1 MDTSSKILGL
11 NTTFDSA
18 LFHALAL
25 AAAERCDGK
34 GNFDALAAV
43 ILAYTSLESFL
54 NEVAQLPRTLLDEE
68 TRQDARYRQID
79 VADPHR
85 PVLERL
91 ALAMRVAQDQH
102 ASVEYRYDLAW
113 KVLSGKEIEKG
124 KKPRQSLTTLTK
136 LRNDL
141 VHKKSDESEIVLR
154 SDPDDG
160 TLLGKVEANYEDKDQ
175 KYYPKY
181 FQFFKDKGLLAEGD
195 NTTPWLYRVCTR
207 GVAEWACETV
217 QHLADDLMDHS
228 PERSEFRDRLEKNS
242 LARKSSRQLY

>member
-1 MDTSSKILGL
+1 MDTSAKILGL
-11 NTTFDSA
+11 NMTFDSA

-68 TRQDARYRQID
+68 TRQDARYRQIG

-91 ALAMRVAQDQH
+91 ALEMRDAQDQR
-102 ASVEYRYDLAW
+102 ASVEERYDLAW
-113 KVLSGKEIEKG
+113 KVLTGTAIAKG
-124 KKPRQSLTTLTK
+124 ENHRQLLTMLTK

-154 SDPDDG
+154 SDPDESANFDG
-160 TLLGKVEANYEDKDQ
+160 IWLGKVVQQHKCPQ
-175 KYYPKY
+175 Y

-207 GVAEWACETV
+207 GIAEWACETV
-217 QHLADDLMDHS
+217 QHLADDLVDHS